1 MIELRKIGEDLYEV
15 TASPPHVDE
24 AWSSKEPIG
33 ARELID
39 RLLGRGAHV
48 IDVHDALSAQDPD
61 WDAKARGRN
70 S

>member
-24 AWSSKEPIG
+24 AWSSTEPIG
-33 ARELID
+33 AHELID

-48 IDVHDALSAQDPD
+48 VDVMDELHAQDPD